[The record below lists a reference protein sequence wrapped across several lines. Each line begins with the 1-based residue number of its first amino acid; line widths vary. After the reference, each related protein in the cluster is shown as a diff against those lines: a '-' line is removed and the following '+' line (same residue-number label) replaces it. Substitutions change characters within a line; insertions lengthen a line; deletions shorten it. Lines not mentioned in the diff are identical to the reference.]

1 MRARKPSR
9 VRVRQARR
17 HGCGRHCGSC
27 EGTLSQDVSIDSGVG
42 SRWAQGRVVSSFEE
56 LTERVRAGLA
66 TGDELDKVL
75 KLNLKG
81 EGVIRIDGLEV
92 SNADAPA
99 DLTITATRS
108 DLEALGSGR
117 MDPMSAIISGR
128 LRVSDTG
135 LAMRLQPQLQSLF
148 AKLR

>member
-1 MRARKPSR
+1 M
-9 VRVRQARR
+9 
-17 HGCGRHCGSC
+17 
-27 EGTLSQDVSIDSGVG
+27 
-42 SRWAQGRVVSSFEE
+42 SSFED

-66 TGDELDKVL
+66 SGDELDKVL

-108 DLEALGSGR
+108 DLEALGSGQ